1 MPATGGGWVGSFHRA
16 EGGLIK
22 TRALGGRDLAVDLGT
37 ATTRIYVRGRGIV
50 LEEPSLVAVAAAD
63 RRPLAVGTDAKRMHG
78 RTPAHIEV
86 VGPLQAGVI
95 ADLDVCERMLRHFV
109 EQLSPRRFSRP
120 RMLVCVPSGITGVE
134 QRAVQES
141 AESAGARR
149 PVHLVEEPMAAAIGV
164 GLPVHEAAGS
174 MVVVVG
180 GGRTEVAVV
189 SLGGIVAS
197 QSLRLG
203 GVDLDEA
210 IVGWVKKHHGL
221 VLGER
226 TAEETKLLLGNAYP
240 PEEEAAAEV
249 TGRDLVSGLPRAV
262 VTSTEEMRE
271 ALEEPVSAVVDAVK
285 VTLDRTPPDLAAD
298 ILERGIALTG
308 GGALLPG
315 LDQRLADET
324 GMPVVISG
332 NPLHAVVRG
341 AGHCLERLD
350 QCSGVFVGARSA

>member
-1 MPATGGGWVGSFHRA
+1 M
-16 EGGLIK
+16 
-22 TRALGGRDLAVDLGT
+22 GGRDLAVDLGT
-37 ATTRIYVRGRGIV
+37 ATTTIYVQGRGIV
-50 LEEPSLVAVAAAD
+50 LEEPSLVAVSTSD
-63 RRPLAVGTDAKRMHG
+63 RRPLAVGSEAKRMQG

-86 VGPLQAGVI
+86 VGPVHAGVI
-95 ADLDVCERMLRHFV
+95 ADLDLCERMLRHFV
-109 EQLSPRRFSRP
+109 ELVNPRRLSRP
-120 RMLVCVPSGITGVE
+120 RILVCVPSGITAVE
-134 QRAVQES
+134 QRAVQEA
-141 AESAGARR
+141 AESAGGRR

-180 GGRTEVAVV
+180 GGRTEVAVI

-197 QSLRLG
+197 ESVRLG
-203 GVDLDEA
+203 GADLDEA

-221 VLGER
+221 VLGTR
-226 TAEETKLLLGNAYP
+226 TAEEIKFLLGNAYP

-249 TGRDLVSGLPRAV
+249 TGRDLVTGLPRAA
-262 VTSTEEMRE
+262 VTSTEEIRE
-271 ALEEPVSAVVDAVK
+271 ALEEPVSAIVDAVK
-285 VTLDRTPPDLAAD
+285 VTLDRTLPDLAAD
-298 ILERGIALTG
+298 VLERGISLTG

-332 NPLHAVVRG
+332 NPCHAVVRG

-350 QCSGVFVGARSA
+350 ECSGVFVGARSA